1 MTASKNFTSY
11 PGDIV
16 TVLTFPF
23 SLWLLTLSDIIRVAK
38 HLTHKI
44 NSKSKIST
52 GVHSLWQCSL
62 FTGKNFAWV
71 RAFCLILKSEG
82 GKCLRT
88 NVILESCEL
97 HLWQEDFLEVLVA
110 PPEDSCPRVTSCLVR
125 WASTCPYPLSEVTW
139 VKVGIQPTTGSAFAQ
154 VVSGSATGL
163 GGLRTTWF
171 PVVPGML

>member
-1 MTASKNFTSY
+1 MAVSKNFTSY

-23 SLWLLTLSDIIRVAK
+23 SLWLLILSDIIRVAK

-82 GKCLRT
+82 GKCLRRD
-88 NVILESCEL
+88 VIFESCEL
-97 HLWQEDFLEVLVA
+97 HLWQEDFLEVPVA
-110 PPEDSCPRVTSCLVR
+110 PTDPRVSSCLVR
-125 WASTCPYPLSEVTW
+125 WASTLPYPLSGVTW
-139 VKVGIQPTTGSAFAQ
+139 VKVRTQPTTGSAFAH
-154 VVSGSATGL
+154 VVPGSSTGL
-163 GGLRTTWF
+163 GGLCATQF
-171 PVVPGML
+171 LVVPGVL